1 MFTHWASGEESG
13 DPIDLVLTVFGFW
26 GPISIR
32 LVCVQEIDVGVIV
45 SLSCNVRLF
54 WGDVQQFCTVL
65 VGDLDLER
73 VRFLDESLGIGR
85 LPAT

>member
-1 MFTHWASGEESG
+1 M
-13 DPIDLVLTVFGFW
+13 LTAFGSR
-26 GPISIR
+26 GPIGIR
-32 LVCVQEIDVGVIV
+32 LVCVEEIDVGVSV
-45 SLSCNVRLF
+45 SLSSDVRLF
-54 WGDVQQFCTVL
+54 LGDVQRFCTVL